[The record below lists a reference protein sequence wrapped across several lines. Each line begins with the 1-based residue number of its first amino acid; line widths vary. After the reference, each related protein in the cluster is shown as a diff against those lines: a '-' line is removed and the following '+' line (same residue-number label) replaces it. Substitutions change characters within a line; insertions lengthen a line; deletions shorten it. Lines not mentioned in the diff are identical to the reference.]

1 VQRFLYPFFLLLL
14 SVAACDCSDPIEP
27 GCSFDS
33 DCEDGGTCL
42 DGACV
47 PRGVD
52 VGPRDAGPQ
61 SDAVVADVFDAGP
74 ACTTDDMCGE
84 GVCLEGSCCASLEN
98 VCGTSCCG
106 AEQECFANACVT
118 PGDECAS
125 AADCDDGEYCELGL
139 GTMPP
144 PDPTMACTSVPSG
157 RCLMSPPSCDEP
169 GAAEGCVRS
178 DCQFMP
184 DDTGELD
191 AVVQWRWDPTT
202 ATEFSDRVDVW
213 STPVVGRIYDTN
225 CDGRVDSLDPSAI
238 IFVSNNTDGSAC
250 HQAGLDACRRGIL
263 RALDGATGR
272 ELWSLPNLEGS
283 EGFSAVS
290 AALGDLDDNGVMDIV
305 LITAERRLAAI
316 DGNGELLG
324 LGEDILPVAT
334 EVGLGWGGGLAMADM
349 DGDGNPEV
357 AWRGA
362 VYTWADGTFTEVFN
376 VASARGG
383 WDQGTVSTSTSF
395 FVNLDS
401 DEDLELLAGRTAIK
415 ADGTILWQR
424 LDIADGFSAVADFN
438 ADGEPDIVHVASGTI
453 TLLRG
458 DTGETLLGPYTL
470 TGNGFGGP
478 PTVADFDGD
487 GEPEIGV
494 AQQNRYS
501 MVEVDFA
508 GGALTTAWATLNH
521 DNSSS
526 VTGSTVFDFEG
537 DGVAEVIYNDECFM
551 WVFDGPTGDVRF
563 SAPTASFTG
572 TEASLVADVDGDG
585 HAEMVMISTGADPT
599 RWTCAEHTT
608 GTDGYPIWEAP
619 SYADSWKGITVFR
632 DQTNSWVATRSLWT
646 QHAYHVTNTC
656 DGRDAACDAA
666 LGYGAIPL
674 REERNWTLPWLNNF
688 RQNVQ
693 NEGIFNAPDAQVSL
707 RVECTAPLGLVATV
721 RNQGPAP
728 LPAGVEV
735 GFFRR
740 EGGVDTLIGTGTTT
754 GPTLP
759 GRGNEVR
766 LEAPADVPA
775 GVSFVARIQTDADA
789 PLFRECDLDNN
800 ESEEAIPR
808 CLL

>member
-1 VQRFLYPFFLLLL
+1 M
-14 SVAACDCSDPIEP
+14 EP
-27 GCSFDS
+27 ACSFDS
-33 DCEDGGTCL
+33 DCEVGSVCL

-47 PRGVD
+47 IGTD
-52 VGPRDAGPQ
+52 GGQLDAGP
-61 SDAVVADVFDAGP
+61 AVDGAVPDVFDAGP
-74 ACTTDDMCGE
+74 ECITDEMCGE
-84 GVCLEGSCCASLEN
+84 GVCIEGACCASLDD
-98 VCGTSCCG
+98 VCGTECCG
-106 AEQECFANACVT
+106 AGQACFANACVT

-125 AADCDDGEYCELGL
+125 AADCEDGEYCELGL

-144 PDPTMACTSVPSG
+144 PDPMMACTSVPSG

-169 GAAEGCVRS
+169 GAGVGCVRN

-184 DDTGELD
+184 EVGELD

-202 ATEFSDRVDVW
+202 ATEFNDRVDVW

-225 CDGRVDSLDPSAI
+225 CDGRVDTLDPSAI
-238 IFVSNNTDGSAC
+238 IFVSNDTQGGAC
-250 HQAGLDACRRGIL
+250 HSVATDACRTGVL

-290 AALGDLDDNGVMDIV
+290 AALGDVDDNGTMDIV
-305 LITAERRLAAI
+305 VITAERHLAAI

-324 LGEDILPVAT
+324 IGEDVLPVAT
-334 EVGLGWGGGLAMADM
+334 EVGLGWGGGLALADM
-349 DGDGNPEV
+349 NGDGDPEV

-362 VYTWADGTFTEVFN
+362 VYTWAEGTFTEVFN

-383 WDQGTVSTSTSF
+383 WNQGTVSTATSF
-395 FVNLDS
+395 FVNLDD
-401 DEDLELLAGRTAIK
+401 DEDLELLAGRTAIQ

-438 ADGEPDIVHVASGTI
+438 ADGDPDIVHVASGTI
-453 TLLRG
+453 TILEG
-458 DTGETLLGPYTL
+458 ATGATLAGPYTL

-501 MVEVDFA
+501 MVEVDFTNA
-508 GGALTTAWATLNH
+508 QLTTAWATLNH

-537 DGVAEVIYNDECFM
+537 DGIAEVIYNDECFM
-551 WVFDGPTGDVRF
+551 WVYDGPTGDVRF
-563 SAPTASFTG
+563 SVPTASFTG

-585 HAEMVMISTGADPT
+585 HAEMVMISTGANPT
-599 RWTCAEHTT
+599 TWTCAEHTT
-608 GTDGYPIWEAP
+608 GMDGYPIWEAP
-619 SYADSWKGITVFR
+619 DYAASWKGITVFR
-632 DQTNSWVATRSLWT
+632 DRANSWVNTRSLWT

-656 DGRDAACDAA
+656 DGRDAACDET
-666 LGYGAIPL
+666 LGYGAIP
-674 REERNWTLPWLNNF
+674 RRQERNWTLPWLNNF

-707 RVECTAPLGLVATV
+707 RAECTSPIGLVATV

-740 EGGVDTLIGTGTTT
+740 EGGEDTLIGTGTTLA
-754 GPTLP
+754 PTLP

-766 LEAPADVPA
+766 IEVAGDVPA
-775 GVSFVARIQTDADA
+775 GVSFVARIQTDPDA
-789 PLFRECDLDNN
+789 LLFRECDLDNN
-800 ESEEAIPR
+800 ESEEAVPR